1 MHTKV
6 KLTFLGDIMCKAQ
19 MLPSYMDAESD
30 KYNFDKLFEDMIP
43 MFQSADFV
51 FANLETPISFSNKN
65 LTTERFCFNSPYE
78 FAQAAYNAGVNFFAT
93 ANNHC
98 LDRGVDGISSTIKSL
113 NDIGAYHTGIY
124 DKKDKSS
131 LVVDVNGMK
140 IGILSYTYGTNAFSN
155 NCYLPKSEYWR
166 VNLFQNQELSNGITR
181 YCLANKQ
188 KLIPRIYNKFVRT
201 FHPINENRQ
210 VYERKEFSRKCSRA
224 LLKDINLM
232 KRKHPDI
239 IVMYM
244 HAGGQYNNEV
254 TQDTKKLANYLMKQG
269 VDIVVGSH
277 EHVVHGGDF
286 SNISGG
292 KLATYSLGNFDGIA
306 GVYDEP
312 FDKMAEYSIAWH
324 IYFDKEDKKVKIENS
339 TYSILK
345 SIALENG
352 GIKTVPLYD
361 LINSETDDEV
371 KNELW
376 KDMKKIAFK
385 FSGSDISES
394 GLLNEYN
401 LF

>member
-1 MHTKV
+1 
-6 KLTFLGDIMCKAQ
+6 

-181 YCLANKQ
+181 YCLANK
-188 KLIPRIYNKFVRT
+188 
-201 FHPINENRQ
+201 
-210 VYERKEFSRKCSRA
+210 
-224 LLKDINLM
+224 
-232 KRKHPDI
+232 
-239 IVMYM
+239 
-244 HAGGQYNNEV
+244 
-254 TQDTKKLANYLMKQG
+254 
-269 VDIVVGSH
+269 
-277 EHVVHGGDF
+277 
-286 SNISGG
+286 
-292 KLATYSLGNFDGIA
+292 
-306 GVYDEP
+306 
-312 FDKMAEYSIAWH
+312 
-324 IYFDKEDKKVKIENS
+324 
-339 TYSILK
+339 
-345 SIALENG
+345 
-352 GIKTVPLYD
+352 
-361 LINSETDDEV
+361 
-371 KNELW
+371 
-376 KDMKKIAFK
+376 
-385 FSGSDISES
+385 
-394 GLLNEYN
+394 
-401 LF
+401 